1 MNRYLIVAHRT
12 LIGEHLLAE
21 AARRMEHGP
30 CEFHLVVPVSHPVG
44 SWTQG
49 GVEAVARARLEEGLE
64 AFRDI
69 GAVADGIVGDVSP
82 ATAVEDA
89 LRFHTEAGREID
101 EIILSTLPPGPSRW
115 LKLDVLSRVQER
127 TEIPVTHLVA
137 ERSASV

>member
-1 MNRYLIVAHRT
+1 MTHYLVVAHRT
-12 LIGEHLLAE
+12 LIGEHLLGE
-21 AARRMEHGP
+21 ISRRMEKGS
-30 CEFHLVVPVSHPVG
+30 CEFHLVVPISHPVG

-49 GVEAVARARLEEGLE
+49 GVEATARARLEEGLD
-64 AFRDI
+64 AFRGV

-89 LRFHTEAGREID
+89 LRLHADAGREIH

-127 TEIPVTHLVA
+127 TEIPVAHLVA